1 MRLAYFNQDFCLP
14 ERVCNEGWERGDD
27 KEEEEK
33 QVLRETSDL
42 CPDWREELLQVRE
55 VLTNTIISSPKPL
68 ESFQPQNC
76 NSL

>member
-1 MRLAYFNQDFCLP
+1 MP